1 MQLLQQDSLLHDQ
14 PPPAVELVQAKTHK
28 TVTGQND
35 ADRGGGGGCGDYDD
49 VEVFSLLWNLF
60 SRKPKIKH
68 TGHKHLDG
76 FDGVCGDKEKNDD
89 GGGDSFVAI
98 LFGGGGNVSN

>member
-1 MQLLQQDSLLHDQ
+1 MMLIVVVVVDVAIMTMWKHSPCSGICFHAN
-14 PPPAVELVQAKTHK
+14 PKT
-28 TVTGQND
+28 N
-35 ADRGGGGGCGDYDD
+35 
-49 VEVFSLLWNLF
+49 
-60 SRKPKIKH
+60 
-68 TGHKHLDG
+68 TGHKHVDG